1 MKVGC
6 WYETEEVSPKRCSTR
21 ERAKQERDAVI
32 YRAKNIRYYCD
43 IAEASEF
50 GKLMWGQ
57 GCREQADWARELIF
71 VCDGA
76 TWIWKLVEQYYPQ
89 AVQIVDW
96 YHAEERL
103 ERVAQ
108 ETLFPI
114 ARCARLSSRRLNPVY
129 GKGKWQK

>member
-1 MKVGC
+1 MKRKKYPRNDARRGS
-6 WYETEEVSPKRCSTR
+6 EP
-21 ERAKQERDAVI
+21 KQERDAVI

-108 ETLFPI
+108 EASPI
-114 ARCARLSSRRLNPVY
+114 ARCARLGSRRLNPVY